1 MTFVDTNYF
10 LRFLL
15 EDVDAEHHVARELF
29 REGASGSRALFTST
43 IVMFEIY
50 WVLASFYRTE
60 KRQLIGVLGDVL
72 NMEFIQLEDRGLLRG
87 ALALFS
93 AESIEFEDAY
103 NTMYARANGAT
114 EFATFDKNLKKV
126 VGGTI
131 T

>member
-1 MTFVDTNYF
+1 
-10 LRFLL
+10 
-15 EDVDAEHHVARELF
+15 VDAEHHVARELF